1 MEIKGGRK
9 EKIRGLVCRT
19 IECLKG
25 KGGSGVPMAAA
36 VTLAL
41 LVIFCGISEY
51 FRLQIIAVGVRD
63 ALEDAIISV
72 VNDIP
77 EVISPLGRMPGK
89 KRWIRGMCTDS
100 WTEYLGHSWMA
111 AGVSNIWGMDRQKN
125 LRWMGWKL
133 RYGMHRLRHQTRR
146 GHSVLKRRE

>member
-1 MEIKGGRK
+1 
-9 EKIRGLVCRT
+9 
-19 IECLKG
+19 
-25 KGGSGVPMAAA
+25 MAAA

-72 VNDIP
+72 VNDN
-77 EVISPLGRMPGK
+77 
-89 KRWIRGMCTDS
+89 
-100 WTEYLGHSWMA
+100 Y
-111 AGVSNIWGMDRQKN
+111 AGVYHGVREGYSGSYQPFGEDAWEETLDTGDVYGQLDRILGTQLDGGRRFKYMGDRQKN

>member
-1 MEIKGGRK
+1 
-9 EKIRGLVCRT
+9 
-19 IECLKG
+19 
-25 KGGSGVPMAAA
+25 MAAA

-63 ALEDAIISV
+63 ALEDAIIS
-72 VNDIP
+72 DIP

>member
-1 MEIKGGRK
+1 
-9 EKIRGLVCRT
+9 
-19 IECLKG
+19 
-25 KGGSGVPMAAA
+25 MAAA

-72 VNDIP
+72 VNDN
-77 EVISPLGRMPGK
+77 
-89 KRWIRGMCTDS
+89 
-100 WTEYLGHSWMA
+100 Y
-111 AGVSNIWGMDRQKN
+111 AGVYHGVREGYSGSYQPFGEDAWEETLDTGDVYGQLDRILGTQLDGGRRIKYMDRQKN

>member
-1 MEIKGGRK
+1 
-9 EKIRGLVCRT
+9 
-19 IECLKG
+19 
-25 KGGSGVPMAAA
+25 MAAA

-72 VNDIP
+72 VNDNYAGVYHGVREGYSGSYQP
-77 EVISPLGRMPGK
+77 FGEDAWEETLDT
-89 KRWIRGMCTDS
+89 GMCTDS